1 MKRIILLLTVTA
13 MMAVILVASAA
24 SAFAAGKRYGWGTND
39 CWGFNGEDPHNCGYR
54 QGQR

>member
-24 SAFAAGKRYGWGTND
+24 PAFAAGQRYGWGAND
-39 CWGFNGEDPHNCGYR
+39 CWGFNGKNPHDCGYHA
-54 QGQR
+54 GQS